1 MSKHKKQSF
10 STFFSEGQ
18 YATQLEKIDIRNDE
32 SKLSIGIPRE
42 TIIEEQRISLVPHSI
57 RTLVGYG
64 HDVIIESGAGKGAF
78 YSDEDYISAGA
89 KITKDSKKVFESQM
103 IIKSAPITSEEA
115 DHLKPSQILINP
127 LQLPLMNKEILAKL
141 QSKQVTSIA
150 TEYIRSEEGRFPILR
165 LMSEMAGRLA
175 VITASELLSNNN
187 GGRGIL
193 IGGAPGVPPAK
204 IVILGAGVAGESAT
218 KAAINLGASVRI
230 FDNDIDK
237 IARLQENLGRPLH
250 TSSINPEYLAY
261 QLTSA
266 DVLIGAIHSKLGRS
280 PIIVTNEMV
289 EKMKPKSVIIDLT
302 IDQGGCIESSK
313 LTTHENPT
321 YTYEGVTHYCIPNV
335 ASKVARTASQALSN
349 ILVGIILNIGE
360 ESQNIKRLLYRKKGL
375 RGAVY
380 TYKGYSTNAFLS
392 KRFDQKFTPLDLV
405 LTSEQ

>member
-150 TEYIRSEEGRFPILR
+150 TEYIRNEEGRFPILR

>member
-150 TEYIRSEEGRFPILR
+150 TEYIRNEEGRFPILR
-165 LMSEMAGRLA
+165 LMSEMA
-175 VITASELLSNNN
+175 
-187 GGRGIL
+187 
-193 IGGAPGVPPAK
+193 
-204 IVILGAGVAGESAT
+204 
-218 KAAINLGASVRI
+218 
-230 FDNDIDK
+230 
-237 IARLQENLGRPLH
+237 
-250 TSSINPEYLAY
+250 
-261 QLTSA
+261 
-266 DVLIGAIHSKLGRS
+266 
-280 PIIVTNEMV
+280 
-289 EKMKPKSVIIDLT
+289 
-302 IDQGGCIESSK
+302 
-313 LTTHENPT
+313 
-321 YTYEGVTHYCIPNV
+321 
-335 ASKVARTASQALSN
+335 
-349 ILVGIILNIGE
+349 
-360 ESQNIKRLLYRKKGL
+360 
-375 RGAVY
+375 
-380 TYKGYSTNAFLS
+380 
-392 KRFDQKFTPLDLV
+392 
-405 LTSEQ
+405 